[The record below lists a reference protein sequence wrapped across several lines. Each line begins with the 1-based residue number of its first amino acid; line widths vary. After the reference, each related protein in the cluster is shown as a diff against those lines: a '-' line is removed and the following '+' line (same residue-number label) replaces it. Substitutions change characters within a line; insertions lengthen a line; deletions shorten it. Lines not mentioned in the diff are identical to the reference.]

1 MEFPWL
7 LWFAGV
13 SSAFLQRGKGC
24 RSGNYIESTTLQGN
38 FLPFFVFANFYFD
51 HIWLS
56 ANIIQQWPRL
66 VSDKGK
72 YVRVGI
78 MLPQSAVSNVR
89 ASQCEAGQ
97 SVFAHLRFTTRHC
110 SSWQPG
116 WPNNDLVSSSTFWTV
131 CWTCSRAVFIAMA
144 GWRNLFTLLILSLF
158 AFVEGLAEEVVF
170 HTDCQTWKFCQK
182 NISGVRGG
190 GRGGWGAW
198 GEFHFNEGV

>member
-7 LWFAGV
+7 LWFPEV

-110 SSWQPG
+110 SSWQP
-116 WPNNDLVSSSTFWTV
+116 NCICVFVYLCICVVVSPSSVSQLAIAAAGSLAGPTTILFRRQPFEQ
-131 CWTCSRAVFIAMA
+131 CAGRA
-144 GWRNLFTLLILSLF
+144 
-158 AFVEGLAEEVVF
+158 AE
-170 HTDCQTWKFCQK
+170 QYL
-182 NISGVRGG
+182 
-190 GRGGWGAW
+190 
-198 GEFHFNEGV
+198 